1 MRAMTRKIVSTLSA
15 AAFVAGSDIGI
26 GIIAAQPAAVATT
39 GRDCVT
45 LPTWLV

>member
-1 MRAMTRKIVSTLSA
+1 MRARTRKFVSTLSA
-15 AAFVAGSDIGI
+15 DAFAAGI

-45 LPTWLV
+45 LPTWLA